1 MPVYA
6 AESFEGIELIITIVS
21 ISVRLVVI
29 YRIPPSKEN
38 EIKRSSFIIKLL
50 VMWRSFLV

>member
-6 AESFEGIELIITIVS
+6 AESFESMELIITIVS

-29 YRIPPSKEN
+29 YRMSKTEF
-38 EIKRSSFIIKLL
+38 IVIRSPKPKKI
-50 VMWRSFLV
+50 